1 MLSMPN
7 QILSMLLA
15 ERGALPPTF
24 ITLLICLVFFYF
36 GGKGLLTGK
45 VSTRGGQY
53 DRTESPLAYWF
64 FTLMFLAAGIGTAV
78 LVIMRR

>member
-1 MLSMPN
+1 MP
-7 QILSMLLA
+7 LA
-15 ERGALPPTF
+15 AQGSLPPTL
-24 ITLLICLVFFYF
+24 ITALICLVFLYF

-64 FTLMFLAAGIGTAV
+64 FTLMFLGAGIGTAV
-78 LVIMRR
+78 VMILRGGA